1 MGIVLHGDSA
11 VHDRDGAV
19 DVNTR
24 KCIARLGVLGLAA
37 TVAALAAFPVRASAA
52 SATGTDTFTVTGG
65 SLSLASV
72 GTAAFAVTLS
82 SGTVTTAATN
92 LNSGPYADTTGS
104 GAGWNGTVAVQQF
117 VNTGAWVPTGT
128 ALNSNASNGYT
139 GTTLD
144 ANYAVTVSSDGGT
157 TVAVA
162 WTGTESGSG
171 TATKGS
177 AFNIGTKGI
186 SITFKSGSTYL
197 TTDLYSI
204 KADVLATSAM
214 TMAAGGNCT
223 ATGTTATGANIP
235 SMTNTSSTVTGG
247 TYNTYGTAV
256 KVITAPAGFG
266 LGTFTCTPKSTLSV
280 DSNTA
285 LPGSYTATAQFT
297 IATGP

>member
-1 MGIVLHGDSA
+1 VRTAQRRGF
-11 VHDRDGAV
+11 
-19 DVNTR
+19 
-24 KCIARLGVLGLAA
+24 ARLAIVGTAA
-37 TVAALAAFPVRASAA
+37 AIAALTAFPGRASALT
-52 SATGTDTFTVTGG
+52 SGTGADTFTVTGG
-65 SLSLASV
+65 SLGLASV

-92 LNSGPYADTTGS
+92 LNSGNYSDTTGS
-104 GAGWNGTVAVQQF
+104 GAGWNGTIALQQF
-117 VNTGAWVPTGT
+117 VNTQAWVPSGT

-139 GTTLD
+139 GNTAD
-144 ANYAVTVSSDGGT
+144 ANYSVTVSSDGGT
-157 TVAVA
+157 TVTVA

-186 SITFKSGSTYL
+186 SITFKSGNTYL
-197 TTDLYSI
+197 TTDSYTI

-214 TMAAGGNCT
+214 TMATGGSCV
-223 ATGTTATGANIP
+223 ATGTTATGTNIP
-235 SMTNTSSTVTGG
+235 SMTNTSATVTGG
-247 TYNTYGTAV
+247 TYVTYGTAV
-256 KVITAPAGFG
+256 KVITVPVGQG

-285 LPGSYTATAQFT
+285 LPGSYTANAQFT